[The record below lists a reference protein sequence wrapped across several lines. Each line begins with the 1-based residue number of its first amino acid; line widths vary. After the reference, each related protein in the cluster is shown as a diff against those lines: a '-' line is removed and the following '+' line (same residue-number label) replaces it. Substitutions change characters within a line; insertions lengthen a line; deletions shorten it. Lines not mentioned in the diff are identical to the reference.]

1 MARARRRGTKN
12 FTEKWGLTQGD
23 FTFICEMED
32 HTDEILE
39 RIGTAIIKALY
50 RMGMQAESFAKK
62 YITMQDAIDTG
73 RLRNS
78 ITFDIDED
86 DDSVYIGTN
95 VEYGPYIELGTGK
108 YYPGGRPTPWVY
120 KDDKGNWHM
129 THGQRARP
137 FLKPAAANHART
149 YKNILEDEMK
159 NG

>member
-1 MARARRRGTKN
+1 MAN
-12 FTEKWGLTQGD
+12 IDIEFTD
-23 FTFICEMED
+23 NS
-32 HTDEILE
+32 EI
-39 RIGTAIIKALY
+39 IAKKIKAAIHRALV
-50 RMGMQAESFAKK
+50 RIGMQAERFAKEK
-62 YITMQDAIDTG
+62 CPVDTG

-78 ITFDIDED
+78 IANKVSD
-86 DDSVYIGTN
+86 DAAYIGTN

-129 THGQRARP
+129 THGQRAKP